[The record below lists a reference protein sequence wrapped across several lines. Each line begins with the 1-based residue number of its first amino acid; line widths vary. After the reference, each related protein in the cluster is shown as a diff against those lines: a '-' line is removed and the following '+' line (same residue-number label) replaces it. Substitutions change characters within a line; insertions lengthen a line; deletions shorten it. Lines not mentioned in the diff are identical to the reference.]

1 MNLAQLIELVRI
13 QAFRKHPH
21 TPHSE
26 HCISAH
32 LCMPVMQGEDRV
44 EASECCVMA
53 EASRVMAEQRAESKG
68 VVLVLETAN
77 NPCGQPVDP

>member
-1 MNLAQLIELVRI
+1 
-13 QAFRKHPH
+13 
-21 TPHSE
+21 
-26 HCISAH
+26 
-32 LCMPVMQGEDRV
+32 MPVMQGEDRV